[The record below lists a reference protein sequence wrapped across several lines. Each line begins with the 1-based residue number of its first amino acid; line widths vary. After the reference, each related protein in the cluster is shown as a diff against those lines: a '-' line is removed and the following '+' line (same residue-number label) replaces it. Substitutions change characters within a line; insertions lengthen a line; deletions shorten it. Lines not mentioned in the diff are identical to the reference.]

1 MCMMIKEKY
10 IDPFTDFGFKWLFGN
25 EKHKDIL
32 IKFLNDLID
41 DLAYPIVKI
50 EYRNLEKLG
59 LNIIDRRAV
68 FDVYCTDSNND
79 HFIVEL
85 QRSKQKFFK
94 DRSVYYTSFPIQEQ
108 AQKGSWNYELDK
120 VYFIAL
126 LEFNIDDDENY
137 IKKVSLYDEYTKKQF
152 YDKLTYYYIEMPK
165 FKKTEQEL
173 STHLDEWLY
182 ILNNMIDLV
191 DIPKNLQD
199 DKVLKEFF
207 DVAEFIKLSKDRQ
220 FAYQQELKAKLD
232 YINVMRYAKEEAQK
246 VGHKIGLK
254 KGIEQGI
261 EQEKITIAKNL
272 LDILDDETISIKT
285 GLDVSFIKSLR

>member
-1 MCMMIKEKY
+1 MCAVVKEKY

-32 IKFLNDLID
+32 IKFLNDLIE
-41 DLAYPIVKI
+41 DLVHPIVKI

-137 IKKVSLYDEYTKKQF
+137 IKKVSLHDEYTKKQF

-165 FKKTEQEL
+165 FKKTEKEL

-232 YINVMRYAKEEAQK
+232 YINVMKYSEEEAQK
-246 VGHKIGLK
+246 VGLEEDIAQIK
-254 KGIEQGI
+254 KDF
-261 EQEKITIAKNL
+261 KL
-272 LDILDDETISIKT
+272 
-285 GLDVSFIKSLR
+285 